1 MFTKLN
7 LRWGYNNV
15 RIKDRDQ
22 WKGAFKTNLGLYEPR
37 VMFFG
42 LMNSPSTFQTMMDT
56 IFQTLIETGEV
67 VVYMDDILI
76 ATTNDVPHHH
86 QLVHQVLD
94 KLEEH
99 DLFLKLEKSMFEVP
113 EIKYLGLV
121 IGGGRVRMDRIKVQ
135 GVEEWERPKTL
146 KELRGWMG
154 FINFYR
160 HFIKGFSQVT
170 CVLNELTKKDTP
182 WEWTEEREKAFQT
195 LKRLICEEL
204 VLLMP
209 KLEEPF
215 EMEVDASN
223 FAIGA
228 TLNQKDNLG

>member
-1 MFTKLN
+1 MVKNQYPLLLIPELIDQLWNATLFTKLD
-7 LRWGYNNV
+7 LRWGYNNI
-15 RIKDRDQ
+15 RIKDGDQ
-22 WKGAFKTNLGLYEPR
+22 WKGAFKTNLRLYEPC

-56 IFQTLIETGEV
+56 IFRMLIETREV
-67 VVYMDDILI
+67 VVYMDNILI
-76 ATTNDVPHHH
+76 ATTNNVLHHL

-94 KLEEH
+94 K
-99 DLFLKLEKSMFEVP
+99 F
-113 EIKYLGLV
+113 
-121 IGGGRVRMDRIKVQ
+121 KVQ

-154 FINFYR
+154 FINFYQR
-160 HFIKGFSQVT
+160 FIKGFSQVA

>member
-1 MFTKLN
+1 MVKNQYPLLLIPELIDQLWNATLFTKLD
-7 LRWGYNNV
+7 LRWGYNNI
-15 RIKDRDQ
+15 RIKDGDQ
-22 WKGAFKTNLGLYEPR
+22 WKGAFKTNLRLYEPC

-56 IFQTLIETGEV
+56 IFRMLIETREV
-67 VVYMDDILI
+67 VVYMDNILI
-76 ATTNDVPHHH
+76 ATTNNVLHHH

-94 KLEEH
+94 K
-99 DLFLKLEKSMFEVP
+99 F
-113 EIKYLGLV
+113 
-121 IGGGRVRMDRIKVQ
+121 KVQ

-154 FINFYR
+154 FINFYQR
-160 HFIKGFSQVT
+160 FIKGFSQVA

-195 LKRLICEEL
+195 LKRLICEEP